1 MESDYVSHSEFR
13 IVSNNL
19 QDVLHE
25 LTPYCT
31 MTDLEHVDSTRK
43 TARLTLTRPMPLRDL
58 SLRFALQMQSV
69 LDYLELRIRAILRK
83 VVASP
88 DTDRSLMVRPLY
100 LEVVSTV
107 FLFADNTT

>member
-19 QDVLHE
+19 QDVLHH

-31 MTDLEHVDSTRK
+31 MSNLERVDTPRM
-43 TARLTLTRPMPLRDL
+43 TARLTLTRAMPLRDL
-58 SLRFALQMQSV
+58 SLRFALQIQSV

-83 VVASP
+83 IVASP
-88 DTDRSLMVRPLY
+88 DSDRSLMVRPLY